1 MKFSKVL
8 VTGGAG
14 FIGSHIVDA
23 LIASDIQV
31 GILDDLST
39 GEKKNLPPD
48 ASRVSIHQ
56 GDIRDEAFVTET
68 VKGYDA
74 IIHEAALVS
83 VTRSVEDPHR
93 TNSVNIDGTLNLLV
107 AAKDANVRRFIYAS
121 SSSVYGETETLPKV
135 ETMITSPI
143 SPYAV
148 SKLSAENYC
157 RVFASVYG
165 LPTVSL
171 RYFNVF
177 GPRQK
182 YGPYS
187 GVIPAFVRRVMS
199 GKPPIIFGDGLQTR
213 DFTFVQ
219 DVVSA
224 NLLSLQTAVTPG
236 EVFNVSAG
244 RQVSLN
250 ELAASVTKLMGRPD
264 LGVEHAEPRKG
275 DIWHSYADITKAR
288 LILGYAPRF
297 SLEEGLD
304 QVIGWFAKE
313 GMPQAER

>member
-1 MKFSKVL
+1 M
-8 VTGGAG
+8 
-14 FIGSHIVDA
+14 
-23 LIASDIQV
+23 
-31 GILDDLST
+31 
-39 GEKKNLPPD
+39 
-48 ASRVSIHQ
+48 
-56 GDIRDEAFVTET
+56 
-68 VKGYDA
+68 
-74 IIHEAALVS
+74 
-83 VTRSVEDPHR
+83 
-93 TNSVNIDGTLNLLV
+93 
-107 AAKDANVRRFIYAS
+107 AAKDANVRRFVYTS

-157 RVFASVYG
+157 HVFASVYG

-199 GKPPIIFGDGLQTR
+199 DKPPVVFGDGLQTR
-213 DFTFVQ
+213 RLYLRPGRRERQPPQPPDRCRSRERCST
-219 DVVSA
+219 
-224 NLLSLQTAVTPG
+224 SLR
-236 EVFNVSAG
+236 AG
-244 RQVSLN
+244 RSASTS
-250 ELAASVTKLMGRPD
+250 AASITKLMRKPD

-275 DIWHSYADITKAR
+275 DIRHSYADITKAR
-288 LILGYAPRF
+288 STLGYAPKF

-304 QVIGWFAKE
+304 QVISWFAKE
-313 GMPQAER
+313 GLPQTER